1 MTSIKQKD
9 RAAGRGKLAVE
20 YVPID
25 SIKASKH
32 NTRTHPPEQIT
43 KIAASIKANGW
54 TKPIIVDEKGEI
66 LAGHGAQM
74 AGLQLGE
81 VEVPIIRRAGLTAA
95 QKRAYRIA
103 DNKIAE
109 GSDWDRS
116 LLGQEFEAL
125 MKMGLDVT
133 LTGFDQTEVDF
144 ILKPPAQSTQEPP
157 APNASGPAISKQGD
171 LWLLGNHRLLCADST
186 KPASY
191 KRLMNGEKAACVFTD
206 PPYGVSYKS
215 TDKNGRFDV
224 IEGDDLRRGQLKALL
239 SDAFKA
245 AIHHTR
251 DDAGWYVW
259 HASKTRDDVVSAY
272 TDVGLVEP
280 ANGYIIWVKAGMT
293 LGWADYNSAFEPCFY
308 LHRQGVKAAFY
319 GSRENTT
326 VWQLER
332 AISGQATAIG
342 DGVIITMPDGQELF
356 VSAKPPKGKKV
367 RHLHIEGDKP
377 LLLQPV
383 TDQDSVWRVSRDTG
397 HGKDAAIHPTMKPV
411 ELVRKALMNSTTE
424 GQIVLD
430 MFSGSAST
438 IMGAE
443 QTQRCGY
450 AIELDPLYVDA
461 SIRRWQTMTG
471 KAATHAEEKTTFD
484 AIASART
491 AKAA

>member
-9 RAAGRGKLAVE
+9 RAAGRGRLAVE

-25 SIKASKH
+25 SIKPSKH
-32 NTRTHPPEQIT
+32 NTRTHPPEQVT
-43 KIAASIKANGW
+43 KIANSIKANGW

-74 AGLQLGE
+74 AALQLGE

-103 DNKIAE
+103 DNKIGE
-109 GSDWDRS
+109 GSDWDRA

-144 ILKPPAQSTQEPP
+144 ILKPPAQNTQEPP
-157 APNASGPAISKQGD
+157 TQAASGPAISKPGD
-171 LWLLGNHRLLCADST
+171 LWHLGNHRLLCGDST

-206 PPYGVSYKS
+206 PPYGVSYQ
-215 TDKNGRFDV
+215 D
-224 IEGDDLRRGQLKALL
+224 EGKKHAALDGDSARRGALRQLLL
-239 SDAFKA
+239 RAFSA
-245 AIHHTR
+245 AIPNTR
-251 DDAGWYVW
+251 DEAGWYVW
-259 HASKTRDDVVSAY
+259 HADKTRSEFEGAIRDA
-272 TDVGLVEP
+272 GLVEL
-280 ANGYIIWVKAGMT
+280 AMIIWDKGVPTM
-293 LGWADYNSAFEPCFY
+293 GWTDYRFSHEPCFY
-308 LHRQGVKAAFY
+308 AARQGTSAAFH
-319 GSRENTT
+319 GDRKNSTLWR
-326 VWQLER
+326 LER

-367 RHLHIEGDKP
+367 RHLHVEGDKP

-411 ELVRKALMNSTTE
+411 ELVRKALLNSTTE

>member
-1 MTSIKQKD
+1 MTQLKEKV
-9 RAAGRGKLAVE
+9 RPAGRGKLAVE
-20 YVPID
+20 YVAID
-25 SIKASKH
+25 SIRPSKH

-43 KIAASIKANGW
+43 QILRSIKEFGW

-66 LAGHGAQM
+66 LAGHGAYQAAQQDGM
-74 AGLQLGE
+74 

-95 QKRAYRIA
+95 QKRAYRTA
-103 DNKIAE
+103 DNKIGE
-109 GSDWDRS
+109 DSDWDRA
-116 LLGQEFEAL
+116 LLGAEFEAL
-125 MKMGLDVT
+125 MNMGYDVT
-133 LTGFDQTEVDF
+133 LTGFSQTEVDF
-144 ILKPPAQSTQEPP
+144 ILKPPAQATQEPP
-157 APNASGPAISKQGD
+157 APPPGGPAISKQGD
-171 LWLLGNHRLLCADST
+171 LWLLGNHRLLCGDST

-191 KRLMNGEKAACVFTD
+191 KRLMNGEKAACIFTD
-206 PPYGVSYKS
+206 PPYGVSYEARGG
-215 TDKNGRFDV
+215 NFEV
-224 IEGDDLRRGQLKALL
+224 IKGDDKRRGQLKDMLQ
-239 SDAFKA
+239 SAFQNA
-245 AIHHTR
+245 VDHSR
-251 DDAGWYVW
+251 EDAGWYVW
-259 HASKTRDDVVSAY
+259 HASSTRDDFAQALRN
-272 TDVGLVEP
+272 VGLVE
-280 ANGYIIWVKAGMT
+280 NGYIIWAKAGMV
-293 LGWADYNSAFEPCFY
+293 LGRSDYQWSHEPCFY
-308 LHRQGVKAAFY
+308 AARQGVRPAFH
-319 GSRENTT
+319 GDRTHTT
-326 VWQLER
+326 IWQLER

-411 ELVRKALMNSTTE
+411 ELVRKALINSTTE

-461 SIRRWQTMTG
+461 SIRRWQNMTG

-491 AKAA
+491 AKTA